1 MPPLPSRKIHWIGG
15 AAGDRIIESAG
26 GAWPIQELAFSPNFG
41 VVLTRISSP
50 EALFAVLLLKNLKN
64 IGLPIVLRPGQ
75 HQR

>member
-41 VVLTRISSP
+41 VVLTLWGGTHSDFVARGSIRRS
-50 EALFAVLLLKNLKN
+50 FA
-64 IGLPIVLRPGQ
+64 
-75 HQR
+75 